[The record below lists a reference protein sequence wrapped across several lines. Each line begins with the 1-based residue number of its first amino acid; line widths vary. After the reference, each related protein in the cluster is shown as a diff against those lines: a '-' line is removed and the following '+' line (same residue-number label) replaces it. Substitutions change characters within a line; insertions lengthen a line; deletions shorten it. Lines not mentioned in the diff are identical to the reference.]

1 MLKADPYMLSG
12 NDEMRSG
19 VQLVSPIPSE
29 HFCHISGGGNGT
41 LLWFCMPM
49 VSPSADEQEA
59 IKRTS
64 GGIPAQI
71 SLRSSHTFTVGLRG
85 KLRLLVVEDQRTMRQ
100 MVAMLF
106 QRLAVQAA
114 GALTVELCT
123 AISGEEALRKCAKRR
138 FHIVTM
144 DQQLSTQ
151 YCEQMQ
157 AEQRTKN
164 IGGASGKPSCDY
176 ILFDGDKLQ
185 NAKKRNAF
193 FEAETAFH
201 DIIEGDGKM
210 LGHEAMAR
218 IRAEVPEKDQPIIFN
233 LTGNVL
239 ESDQQMYEGNGSNGV
254 LPKPAKLET
263 LIHCFESSIDSLL
276 SSKMCDLDPT
286 LQQVQM
292 DDGEVVIA
300 TATSLGT
307 NADSMDLVEGEPG
320 NSEPPAPKRARVRDE
335 A

>member
-1 MLKADPYMLSG
+1 MATLASTKAELPSSSDAAADGAGAESEQPTTSTVLKADPYMLSG

-59 IKRTS
+59 IKRTA

-138 FHIVTM
+138 FHVVTM

-157 AEQRTKN
+157 AEQVRNMSAARTISANSDFCYVFAQRTKN
-164 IGGASGKPSCDY
+164 IGGASGKPSCDF

-201 DIIEGDGKM
+201 DIMEGDGKM

-218 IRAEVPEKDQPIIFN
+218 IRAEVRRYSHP
-233 LTGNVL
+233 
-239 ESDQQMYEGNGSNGV
+239 
-254 LPKPAKLET
+254 
-263 LIHCFESSIDSLL
+263 
-276 SSKMCDLDPT
+276 
-286 LQQVQM
+286 
-292 DDGEVVIA
+292 
-300 TATSLGT
+300 
-307 NADSMDLVEGEPG
+307 
-320 NSEPPAPKRARVRDE
+320 R
-335 A
+335 